1 MYLTFFSFFFLG
13 KKSNPKKKK
22 PKKTQNETKKNTK
35 SGRKKKEKKRE
46 NKLEKSKRSTWAD
59 IKPIRKLLYLQF
71 ELSLNR
77 EYLLLLEYCN
87 YRFNKRLNTPFYV

>member
-1 MYLTFFSFFFLG
+1 MYLIHISFLG

-22 PKKTQNETKKNTK
+22 LKKTQNETKKNTK
-35 SGRKKKEKKRE
+35 NGRKKKEKKRE

-59 IKPIRKLLYLQF
+59 IKPIRKPLYLLL

-77 EYLLLLEYCN
+77 EYLLRLEYCN
-87 YRFNKRLNTPFYV
+87 YRFNKRFC